1 MDNPLIDVQTGVDFF
16 NDRDAYL
23 SEFPRIIY
31 TGMIDKF
38 FDYQYGELGYRSL
51 KFEKRC

>member
-1 MDNPLIDVQTGVDFF
+1 MSKRALISL

-23 SEFPRIIY
+23 AEFPRIIY

-38 FDYQYGELGYRSL
+38 FDYQYGELGYRST
-51 KFEKRC
+51 EV